1 MDDGL
6 VGLGVAEFFA
16 HQPFHGL
23 GVVAERL
30 DLRVKLPGNCLLLLD
45 LLVFQQNV
53 RPHPLVFLDQ
63 RQVGPH
69 DQQQNRHDH
78 EQDDHLRELAPN
90 TKINLHAPSLTRS
103 GLKVKVDFIGKCV
116 GYDKLPKMFKPLF
129 LIFEPAATWEKIAQ
143 ARRSF
148 VYLLTTH
155 LLPLILLGS
164 VVEGWGVAR
173 WGKWQP
179 TFDRIRNFSRSETIT
194 FEVIYSLLLMG
205 VVLVCALLLLKVSQ
219 TFFGR
224 NNYREAFTT
233 IAYSFSPLLLLR
245 LLDAAPMMSP
255 WASWMVGILLTVWI
269 LYQGIPRVMQPDP
282 THAFGLYLSTII
294 VTVLVSGLVRVLTG
308 LYLLGNVD
316 FQHSWLTHYLAR

>member
-1 MDDGL
+1 
-6 VGLGVAEFFA
+6 
-16 HQPFHGL
+16 
-23 GVVAERL
+23 
-30 DLRVKLPGNCLLLLD
+30 
-45 LLVFQQNV
+45 
-53 RPHPLVFLDQ
+53 
-63 RQVGPH
+63 
-69 DQQQNRHDH
+69 
-78 EQDDHLRELAPN
+78 
-90 TKINLHAPSLTRS
+90 
-103 GLKVKVDFIGKCV
+103 
-116 GYDKLPKMFKPLF
+116 MFKPFF
-129 LIFEPAATWEKIAQ
+129 LIFEPAATWGKIAQ

-148 VYLLTTH
+148 VYLLTAH

-179 TFDRIRNFSRSETIT
+179 TFDRIRNFSWSETIT

-205 VVLVCALLLLKVSQ
+205 VVLVCALLLLKISQ

-255 WASWMVGILLTVWI
+255 WASWMMGILLTVWI
-269 LYQGIPRVMQPDP
+269 LYQGIPRMMQPDP

-294 VTVLVSGLVRVLTG
+294 VTVLVSGLVRVMTG

>member
-1 MDDGL
+1 
-6 VGLGVAEFFA
+6 
-16 HQPFHGL
+16 
-23 GVVAERL
+23 
-30 DLRVKLPGNCLLLLD
+30 
-45 LLVFQQNV
+45 
-53 RPHPLVFLDQ
+53 
-63 RQVGPH
+63 
-69 DQQQNRHDH
+69 
-78 EQDDHLRELAPN
+78 
-90 TKINLHAPSLTRS
+90 
-103 GLKVKVDFIGKCV
+103 
-116 GYDKLPKMFKPLF
+116 MFKTFF
-129 LIFEPAATWEKIAQ
+129 LIFESAATWGKIAQ
-143 ARRSF
+143 AQRSF
-148 VYLLTTH
+148 VYILTTH

-164 VVEGWGVAR
+164 VVEGLGVAR

-179 TFDRIRNFSRSETIT
+179 TFDRIRNFSLAETVT

-255 WASWMVGILLTVWI
+255 WVSWMVGILLTVWI

-294 VTVLVSGLVRVLTG
+294 VTVLISGLVRVMTG

>member
-1 MDDGL
+1 
-6 VGLGVAEFFA
+6 
-16 HQPFHGL
+16 
-23 GVVAERL
+23 
-30 DLRVKLPGNCLLLLD
+30 
-45 LLVFQQNV
+45 
-53 RPHPLVFLDQ
+53 
-63 RQVGPH
+63 
-69 DQQQNRHDH
+69 
-78 EQDDHLRELAPN
+78 
-90 TKINLHAPSLTRS
+90 
-103 GLKVKVDFIGKCV
+103 
-116 GYDKLPKMFKPLF
+116 MFKPFF

-143 ARRSF
+143 ARHSF
-148 VYLLTTH
+148 VYLLTAH

-179 TFDRIRNFSRSETIT
+179 TFDRIRKFSWSEAIT
-194 FEVIYSLLLMG
+194 FEVIYSLLLVG

-255 WASWMVGILLTVWI
+255 WVSWMIGILLTVWI